1 MSSARTISTSGI
13 SGAGL
18 KKCMPTTRSGR
29 VVAAAISVT
38 ESAEVFV
45 ARIAS
50 GAADPVELGEE
61 LPLRAELLDDRLDHE
76 VAVGQV
82 AELGREREPRR
93 RASSRAPCSSW
104 PFSTL
109 RVRKWPIRSRAP
121 SPSSCGHLA
130 ADRVDA
136 GLDAELRDPG
146 AHRAEPDDADAADLA
161 AHSRSITAAIAWPKP
176 MHMHATP

>member
-18 KKCMPTTRSGR
+18 KKCIPTTRSGR
-29 VVAAAISVT
+29 AVAAGDLGDRERRGVGRKDG
-38 ESAEVFV
+38 V
-45 ARIAS
+45 

-61 LPLRAELLDDRLDHE
+61 LPLRGQLLDDRLDHE
-76 VAVGQV
+76 VAAGQV
-82 AELGREREPRR
+82 VEVGGEREPRDRIVARALLELSLLDLAREEVADPVARALAELGR
-93 RASSRAPCSSW
+93 
-104 PFSTL
+104 
-109 RVRKWPIRSRAP
+109 
-121 SPSSCGHLA
+121 HLA

-136 GLDAELRDPG
+136 RLDAELRDPG
-146 AHRAEPDDADAADLA
+146 AHRAEPDDPDAADLA